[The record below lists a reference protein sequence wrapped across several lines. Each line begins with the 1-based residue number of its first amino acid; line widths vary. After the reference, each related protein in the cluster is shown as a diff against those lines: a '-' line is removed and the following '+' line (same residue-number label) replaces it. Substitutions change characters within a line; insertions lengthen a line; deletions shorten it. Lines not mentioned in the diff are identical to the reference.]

1 MKRSLLL
8 AALFTSVHWTVAQV
22 ATDPIGV
29 TAASQLSNSDTLI
42 SIPVTRA
49 PEFTVRIDSVSGG
62 VITVQGTPGWTPN
75 QFVYAAGV
83 QPKHYYVLMGPVSS
97 AGTSNSAT
105 SPAQTANKA
114 KAKRRQGIVGA
125 TNPTNPKEGHVYSV
139 TGNTQNTL
147 TVDTT
152 EDNLTGI
159 PAGTEATLIPN
170 WTLNTLFPATD
181 QNVSFTP
188 TTQTRSFKTEILIPN
203 YSAPGVNQ
211 AFSTVYFFSN
221 NVNGT
226 TNNVGWRVVGD
237 NTTDHGDDPLLSR
250 GYFVVRNL
258 NSAPTMSLT
267 ALGSVLTKKFA
278 VPLATQ
284 AGAAQDNSVSMIR
297 PVAVKLNDTGL
308 NPTDGSFVATTDTR
322 SFKDELLLFNNATT
336 ALNKSPS
343 AIYFYS
349 NNVNG
354 TTNNIGWRVLGD
366 NTTDHGND
374 LIPVGSA
381 IIIRK
386 AANGTGGNVFWTNSP
401 TY

>member
-1 MKRSLLL
+1 M
-8 AALFTSVHWTVAQV
+8 
-22 ATDPIGV
+22 
-29 TAASQLSNSDTLI
+29 
-42 SIPVTRA
+42 
-49 PEFTVRIDSVSGG
+49 
-62 VITVQGTPGWTPN
+62 
-75 QFVYAAGV
+75 
-83 QPKHYYVLMGPVSS
+83 
-97 AGTSNSAT
+97 
-105 SPAQTANKA
+105 
-114 KAKRRQGIVGA
+114 KRRQGIVGA
-125 TNPTNPKEGHVYSV
+125 TAPTNPKEGHAFAV
-139 TGNTQNTL
+139 TANTANTL

-152 EDNLTGI
+152 NDSLTGI

-170 WTLNTLFPATD
+170 WTLSTLFPATG

-188 TTQTRSFKTEILIPN
+188 TTQTRSFQTEILIPN
-203 YSAPGVNQ
+203 YAAPGVNQ
-211 AFSTVYFFSN
+211 SFSTVYFFSN

-237 NTTDHGDDPLLSR
+237 NTTDHGDDPLVPQ

-258 NSAPTMSLT
+258 NSAPTMSLK
-267 ALGSVLTKKFA
+267 AAGSVLTSKFA
-278 VPLATQ
+278 IPLATQ
-284 AGAAQDNSVSMIR
+284 AAAAQDNSVSMIR
-297 PVAVKLNDTGL
+297 PVEVKLNDTGL

-374 LIPVGSA
+374 LIAAGSA

-386 AANGTGGNVFWTNSP
+386 AANGTGGIVFWTNSP